1 MDHPFPAGPGVE
13 VYPPLEVVG
22 LSNPLV
28 VVPLLLPVVLCG
40 DLRLQQEGYGVCLP
54 HQEVAWSEGAGR
66 PRWQWPH
73 PEGGVRLLASVFE
86 AVASNPGGGVAE
98 YHPLQHK

>member
-1 MDHPFPAGPGVE
+1 ME
-13 VYPPLEVVG
+13 VCPPLEVVG

-40 DLRLQQEGYGVCLP
+40 DLPWQQEGYEVCLP
-54 HQEVAWSEGAGR
+54 HQEVAWSEGGGR
-66 PRWQWPH
+66 LRWQWPH

-86 AVASNPGGGVAE
+86 VAASNPGGGVAE
-98 YHPLQHK
+98 YQPLQHK

>member
-1 MDHPFPAGPGVE
+1 ME
-13 VYPPLEVVG
+13 VCPPLEVVG

-28 VVPLLLPVVLCG
+28 GVPLLLPVVLCG
-40 DLRLQQEGYGVCLP
+40 DLPWQQEGYGVCLP
-54 HQEVAWSEGAGR
+54 QQEVAWSEGVGR

-73 PEGGVRLLASVFE
+73 PEGGVRLLAWVFE
-86 AVASNPGGGVAE
+86 AVASNPGGGVEE

>member
-13 VYPPLEVVG
+13 VCPQLEVVG

-40 DLRLQQEGYGVCLP
+40 DLPWQQEGYGACLP

-66 PRWQWPH
+66 PRWQWPP
-73 PEGGVRLLASVFE
+73 PEGGVRLLALVFE
-86 AVASNPGGGVAE
+86 GVASNPGGGVEE